1 MRSAQ
6 GKQRPAMSECLWG
19 VIPAVLI
26 WAAFAVVS
34 ALGWRSDTTFL
45 SGTQGAGG
53 WAQTIERG
61 ASYAVLYVG
70 ATLISPILVIASL
83 LSMAW
88 EARGSRTPKIDQPSV

>member
-1 MRSAQ
+1 MRGAQ
-6 GKQRPAMSECLWG
+6 RKRRPVMFECLWG

-26 WAAFAVVS
+26 WLAFAIVS
-34 ALGWRSDTTFL
+34 TLGWRSDTTFL

-53 WAQTIERG
+53 WTQTIERG
-61 ASYAVLYVG
+61 AAYTSLYVG
-70 ATLISPILVIASL
+70 ATLVSPILVIASL